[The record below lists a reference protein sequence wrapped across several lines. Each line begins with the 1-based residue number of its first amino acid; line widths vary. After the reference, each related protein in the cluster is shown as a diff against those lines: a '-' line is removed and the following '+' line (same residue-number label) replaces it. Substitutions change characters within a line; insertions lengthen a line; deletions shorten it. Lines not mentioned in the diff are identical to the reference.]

1 MSLLKIGIA
10 SVDLKRPT
18 SYSTLSDNLVEILL
32 NHENATAAFKL
43 RQ

>member
-1 MSLLKIGIA
+1 MYVTAKNWN
-10 SVDLKRPT
+10 SVVLKRPT

-43 RQ
+43 R